1 MKNIQE
7 LEQKVKE
14 IIKYKEETR
23 NLESNERKKV
33 LESYKNLIGEFNYGR
48 YPESNYYNIVEN
60 LVQIVKIE
68 DGKIII
74 SGDSKVFDKVQL
86 SYSGNEY
93 GNNYTTFEIPEEDR
107 VLVHSTN
114 YFPNDKTIK
123 TLYDGKKEYTVPIK
137 INGEKKEVTFRH
149 HRHTAHFVTNGV
161 VRNTGDGNT
170 WENMKYIVFEPASF
184 HKDQIVSSEFSDT
197 FTNGSV
203 KLSDKAIL
211 MVEKDA
217 YDKLTDEQK
226 KNYNI
231 ILYTGD
237 FRQAVQNLLVLDNQK
252 LSYTDAND
260 PIHSL
265 SINNAFEKNLN
276 YRDMCLNCVINRTF
290 DGSSRITIT
299 LDELVQIINIL
310 KENHLKRI
318 TKCFTN
324 NDKLIDDYLLTFIYG
339 SGIVD
344 NKDGTFSIMS
354 EEEVKNRYI
363 RDNSLVGKVEVSN
376 VDLQEAINIK
386 NIYENVL
393 RQDEIKQN
401 EYNQMLE
408 ELDEAYELNDYLS
421 TKIGKIESSFPPV
434 GDYLNYVTEQLNK
447 KMPEGLIVKCCR
459 DSILIFYTDDDY
471 EHVFQKNE
479 LYDDIMY
486 DIKIKFDENKTL
498 LENINEGTKKM
509 YEIVSE
515 LEKSK
520 DGPTL

>member
-1 MKNIQE
+1 MENIQE

-14 IIKYKEETR
+14 IIKYKEETK
-23 NLESNERKKV
+23 NLDSNERKKV
-33 LESYKNLIGEFNYGR
+33 LESYKNLIGEFNYGI
-48 YPESNYYNIVEN
+48 YPESNYYAIVEN

-68 DGKIII
+68 DGKIVI
-74 SGDSKVFDKVQL
+74 SGDSKVFDQVPI

-123 TLYDGKKEYTVPIK
+123 TLYDGKKEYTIPIK
-137 INGEKKEVTFRH
+137 INGEKKEVTYRH

-184 HKDQIVSSEFSDT
+184 HKDQIVSSAFSDT

-203 KLSDKAIL
+203 KLSDEAIL

-237 FRQAVQNLLVLDNQK
+237 FRQAVQNLLVLGNQK

-324 NDKLIDDYLLTFIYG
+324 NDKLIDDALLTFVYG

-363 RDNSLVGKVEVSN
+363 HDNSLVGKVAVSD

-421 TKIGKIESSFPPV
+421 TKIGKIESSFPPA
-434 GDYLNYVTEQLNK
+434 GDYLNHVTEQLNK

-509 YEIVSE
+509 YEIIGE
-515 LEKSK
+515 LEKMK
-520 DGPTL
+520 NAPTL

>member
-1 MKNIQE
+1 MENIQE

-14 IIKYKEETR
+14 IIKYKEETK

-48 YPESNYYNIVEN
+48 YPESNYYDIVEN
-60 LVQIVKIE
+60 LAQIVKIE
-68 DGKIII
+68 DGKIVI
-74 SGDSKVFDKVQL
+74 SGDSKVFDQLSL

-123 TLYDGKKEYTVPIK
+123 TLYDGKKEYTIPIN

-170 WENMKYIVFEPASF
+170 WENMKYIVFEPASL
-184 HKDQIVSSEFSDT
+184 HKNQIVSRSFSDT

-203 KLSDKAIL
+203 KLSDEAIL

-237 FRQAVQNLLVLDNQK
+237 FRQAVQNLLVLGNQK

-324 NDKLIDDYLLTFIYG
+324 NDKLIDDALLTFIYG

-363 RDNSLVGKVEVSN
+363 HDNSLVGKVEVSDA
-376 VDLQEAINIK
+376 DLQEAINIK

-408 ELDEAYELNDYLS
+408 ELDEAYELNDFLS
-421 TKIGKIESSFPPV
+421 TKIGEIRLTSHPAREYL
-434 GDYLNYVTEQLNK
+434 DYVSEQLNK
-447 KMPEGLIVKCCR
+447 KIPEGLKINCFLKR
-459 DSILIFYTDDDY
+459 MIIFYTNEEY
-471 EHVFQKNE
+471 EHAFEKNE
-479 LYDDIMY
+479 LYDEIMN
-486 DIKIKFDENKTL
+486 IIVIKFDENKTL

-509 YEIVSE
+509 YEIIGE
-515 LEKSK
+515 LEKMK
-520 DGPTL
+520 NAPTL

>member
-1 MKNIQE
+1 MENIQE

-14 IIKYKEETR
+14 IIKYKEETQ
-23 NLESNERKKV
+23 NLDSNERKKV

-48 YPESNYYNIVEN
+48 YPESNYYYIVEN

-68 DGKIII
+68 DGKIVI
-74 SGDSKVFDKVQL
+74 SGDKAVFDQVPL

-93 GNNYTTFEIPEEDR
+93 GDNYTTFEIPEEDR

-123 TLYDGKKEYTVPIK
+123 TTYDGKKEYTVPIK
-137 INGEKKEVTFRH
+137 INGEKKEVTYRH

-161 VRNTGDGNT
+161 VKNTGDGNT

-184 HKDQIVSSEFSDT
+184 HKDQIISKSFSDT

-203 KLSDKAIL
+203 KLSDEAIL

-237 FRQAVQNLLVLDNQK
+237 FRQAVQNLLVLGNQK

-260 PIHSL
+260 PIHHN
-265 SINNAFEKNLN
+265 SINSAFEDILN
-276 YRDMCLNCVINRTF
+276 YRDRCLNCVINHVF

-310 KENHLKRI
+310 KENYLGHIR
-318 TKCFTN
+318 KCFTN
-324 NDKLIDDYLLTFIYG
+324 NDKLIDDALLTFIYG

-363 RDNSLVGKVEVSN
+363 HGNSLVGKVEVSDA
-376 VDLQEAINIK
+376 DLQEAINIK

-408 ELDEAYELNDYLS
+408 ELDEAYELNDFLS
-421 TKIGKIESSFPPV
+421 TKIGEIRLTSHPAREYL
-434 GDYLNYVTEQLNK
+434 DYVSEQLNK
-447 KMPEGLIVKCCR
+447 KIPEGLIVKCCR

-515 LEKSK
+515 LEKMK
-520 DGPTL
+520 NAPTL